1 MIRAAALAAL
11 ALGGASALLQD
22 RSYYEAKFHDWLME
36 HDIHLANGEEFVHR
50 LGVFAAT
57 DDFIARENAKGHS
70 YQLGHNKYSMYTNEE
85 FRSMMN
91 LDAPMPERPVAE
103 SVHTSNG
110 AANPSYVNWVEAGA
124 VTGVKDQGSCGSC
137 WAFSTTG
144 CLEGIY
150 KIKYGNLVSFSEQE
164 LVDCDKRGGDLGC
177 NGGLMDNAFTWI
189 KNNGG
194 LCTESA
200 YPYTSGS
207 TGKRGDCQMS
217 SCTSVS
223 GSAIKS
229 FTDVTANSESDLE
242 NAVAQ
247 QPVSVAID
255 AGGMAFQTY
264 KSGVFTGTCGTSLN
278 HGVLAA
284 GYGTQDG
291 KNYWRVKNSWGTG
304 WGENGY
310 ILLEKNISDPKG
322 KCGIAMQA
330 SYANL

>member
-1 MIRAAALAAL
+1 
-11 ALGGASALLQD
+11 
-22 RSYYEAKFHDWLME
+22 ME
-36 HDIHLANGEEFVHR
+36 HNVHLANGEEFVHR

-57 DDFIARENAKGHS
+57 DDFINRENQKGHT
-70 YQLGHNKYSMYTNEE
+70 YELGHNKYSMYTNEE

-91 LDAPMPERPVAE
+91 LDAPMPAPLVAD
-103 SVHTSNG
+103 SVHTNTNV
-110 AANPSYVNWVEAGA
+110 AANPTSVDWVAAGA
-124 VTGVKDQGSCGSC
+124 VTGVKDQGNCGSC

-150 KIKYGNLVSFSEQE
+150 KIKKGSLISFSEQE
-164 LVDCDKRGGDLGC
+164 LVDCDKKGGDLGC

-194 LCTESA
+194 LCPGSQ
-200 YPYTSGS
+200 YPYTSGT

-217 SCTSVS
+217 SCTNVA
-223 GSAIKS
+223 GSAVTS
-229 FTDVTANSESDLE
+229 FTDVTANSEAALE
-242 NAVAQ
+242 TAVAQ

-255 AGGMAFQTY
+255 AGGLAFQSY
-264 KSGVFTGTCGTSLN
+264 KSGVFTGSCGTSLN

-284 GYGTQDG
+284 GYGVDSSSG
-291 KNYWRVKNSWGTG
+291 LNYWKVKNSWGTS
-304 WGENGY
+304 WGQGGY